1 MIKNETWRVALD
13 ALLAKKV
20 KTALT
25 MLGIAVGSTCIV
37 LVVTVSMIAK
47 SYVIAQIVLLSGL
60 GGLLGIIIAVSIKVF
75 AEPPVPAEY
84 NMPIPISLLSLIVA
98 FVASCSTG
106 VLFGYLPANRASRLQ
121 PTEALHHE

>member
-25 MLGIAVGSTCIV
+25 MPGIAVRSTCIV

-106 VLFGYLPANRASRLQ
+106 VLFGYLTANRASRLQ